1 MFMLLANK
9 VEKVIFAVLI
19 VLVSTVEANDVVVA
33 WMEEPIIVDM
43 LLIVVSVA
51 VEPDIV
57 EVIIVDVVNV
67 ERNKVLPIIDEND
80 KLET

>member
-1 MFMLLANK
+1 
-9 VEKVIFAVLI
+9 
-19 VLVSTVEANDVVVA
+19 
-33 WMEEPIIVDM
+33 MEEPIIVDM